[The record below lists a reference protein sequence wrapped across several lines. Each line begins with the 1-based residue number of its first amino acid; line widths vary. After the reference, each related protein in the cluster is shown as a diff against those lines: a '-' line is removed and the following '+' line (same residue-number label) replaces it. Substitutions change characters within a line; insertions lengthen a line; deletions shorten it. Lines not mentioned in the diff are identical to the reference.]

1 MAPLCSTLIILY
13 SIKREN
19 ARKIE
24 KNFSQKF
31 NPKIVQIDENKR
43 AGREMKKVH
52 IKIKKVHTK
61 RCKYDIIYKTM
72 ETEGETFEIRK
83 ILRTE
88 KEPS

>member
-1 MAPLCSTLIILY
+1 
-13 SIKREN
+13 
-19 ARKIE
+19 
-24 KNFSQKF
+24 
-31 NPKIVQIDENKR
+31 
-43 AGREMKKVH
+43 MKKVH